1 MEKKLY
7 HSKKI
12 LGIIPARGN
21 SKGIKNKNLKLI
33 NGKPLIYYTINRAK
47 KSKLISDLIGS
58 TDSKK
63 IEKYFI
69 NFGVKVP
76 FNRPNKL
83 AGDRSNI
90 IDTLIY
96 SVEKMELIKNIKYD
110 YVCLLQPTSP
120 LRKKNEIDN
129 AIRKIIKY
137 KADTFLSLSELD
149 DPHPYK
155 LMKIKNNKLSFFKKN
170 FKGTMNRQ
178 MMPKLFKPTG
188 NIYIINRDTLKKK
201 TIYGKKSIYSLV
213 DQKYYLNINNYDDL
227 ILAKEKLKKLY

>member
-178 MMPKLFKPTG
+178 MMSKLFKPTG

>member
-120 LRKKNEIDN
+120 LRKKNEI
-129 AIRKIIKY
+129 AI
-137 KADTFLSLSELD
+137 
-149 DPHPYK
+149 
-155 LMKIKNNKLSFFKKN
+155 
-170 FKGTMNRQ
+170 
-178 MMPKLFKPTG
+178 
-188 NIYIINRDTLKKK
+188 
-201 TIYGKKSIYSLV
+201 
-213 DQKYYLNINNYDDL
+213 
-227 ILAKEKLKKLY
+227 